1 MVFQFFKGGESTIDV
16 VEATLVQMVLD
27 GRDVYDTAMEALFGG
42 GKSKETKR
50 ELKSTDRGIN
60 TAQQDVRRDLM
71 LHASVNDT
79 VDLPLVLAY
88 MSTVKDAERIG
99 DYSKNFYDLVKYG
112 ADFEDAPDHELLA
125 DYRDRVS
132 KLLVRCG
139 RNVQRTGRGTCQG
152 PHRQSRRF
160 PRRIRPPREG
170 CLAVDRSGIDAV
182 ARALYFRFLKRI
194 TAHVMNFLTSLV
206 LPVDRLDYYD
216 ESKDDQASS
225 QPRENPRAAGPVLAE
240 TTVSKM
246 SGVSPGSWLW
256 LSALATVS
264 STQTASATCAS
275 SSCRF
280 RGAEARR
287 GPHRDGPVAGR
298 RRARSPSSGHSTT
311 P

>member
-1 MVFQFFKGGESTIDV
+1 MVFEFFKGGESTIDV

-27 GRDVYDTAMEALFGG
+27 GLDVYETAMDALFGG

-71 LHASVNDT
+71 IHASVTDT

-112 ADFEDAPDHELLA
+112 ADFENAPDRDLLA

-132 KLLVRCG
+132 TLLADAAETFKNRDED
-139 RNVQRTGRGTCQG
+139 RA
-152 PHRQSRRF
+152 
-160 PRRIRPPREG
+160 RELIAKADG
-170 CLAVDRSGIDAV
+170 FLDEYDDHIKEQYRSTDTAANAVS
-182 ARALYFRFLKRI
+182 RALYFRFLKRI

-216 ESKDDQASS
+216 EPKDD
-225 QPRENPRAAGPVLAE
+225 RA
-240 TTVSKM
+240 
-246 SGVSPGSWLW
+246 
-256 LSALATVS
+256 
-264 STQTASATCAS
+264 
-275 SSCRF
+275 
-280 RGAEARR
+280 
-287 GPHRDGPVAGR
+287 
-298 RRARSPSSGHSTT
+298 
-311 P
+311 